1 MFGIPTKLALAL
13 GLAGVLL
20 VAGFLGYRYVKGL
33 EAHAY
38 SLGVANTQKEFLQA
52 IAKGNLQDQQF
63 VDTLNST
70 LTKGL
75 QQVNKTISN
84 IKVENKTVYNEVT
97 REVQNNPVYTECKS
111 TDDGTRML
119 NDARGYVSPK

>member
-1 MFGIPTKLALAL
+1 MFSIPTKLWAPLLIGGVVVLA
-13 GLAGVLL
+13 A
-20 VAGFLGYRYVKGL
+20 FLSYRYIKGL
-33 EAHAY
+33 EEAAY
-38 SLGVANTQKEFLQA
+38 NSGVANTQKEFLQA

-70 LTKGL
+70 LSKGL
-75 QQVNKTISN
+75 QQVTKSIAN

-119 NDARGYVSPK
+119 NDARGYGSPK